1 MINNV
6 LVWKQPNISWIH
18 PINIDNSINANNFNF
33 DYLDT
38 LNKLRSSNLKI
49 LELRDIADKI
59 SDGPFGSQLKV
70 EEYKE
75 QGFPVYRVKNI
86 IDTQILDDDIVY
98 IDAKKQQQLKRSE
111 VLPGD
116 VLITKAGRIGSAAV
130 VPSKFGNGNITSHL
144 VLVRLKKT
152 INNYYLVAYLECK
165 YGKVI
170 TGRESYKS
178 TRPELTKNE
187 IGNVI
192 IPIPSPEI
200 QKYIGDK
207 VRKAEELR
215 EEAKRLKKDAEEII
229 YKKLGNIIWEDEKN
243 YTANYIRE
251 EDIFERIDSEYYK
264 EKYTRLQKQL
274 KSKGFSLKTLDEL
287 CDSNIF
293 NGKTYKTT
301 NKKRKYMNVGVGEL
315 GDWFILENRDKYI
328 DENINTNYLLDRYS
342 IIWGNSAH
350 LAKYIGEKVNINLE
364 TNLYVPTTEI
374 TCIKP
379 NLNKINPY
387 YLFLYMKSNW
397 GYYQIQRTVK
407 GMTAHSYPEDVSKII
422 VPILDFSSVELNVM
436 KSAIELG
443 YRYTK
448 ESKQLIQEAKQDV
461 EDLIE
466 GNFDMSIVEVDN

>member
-215 EEAKRLKKDAEEII
+215 EEAKRLKKEAETFLYEMIQL
-229 YKKLGNIIWEDEKN
+229 KPLNDFDKDMFSFVNS
-243 YTANYIRE
+243 NYI
-251 EDIFERIDSEYYK
+251 DSERLDSEYYK
-264 EKYTRLQKQL
+264 TKYITLEKLL
-274 KSKGFSLKTLDEL
+274 KSKKVTSFKDIIIESKYGASVPADYTMVGIPFIRGNNLTDNEINIDDIVYLNKKLKDEVKDHHVNTGDILITRSGTVGISAVVDEKCDGFSFGSFMIKLRIDMRIWNPYYIAAFLNSFWGKWQIERLQNGAVQQNINLQEIGRIIIPIISKENQDKIEEL
-287 CDSNIF
+287 IKNYI
-293 NGKTYKTT
+293 
-301 NKKRKYMNVGVGEL
+301 NKKR
-315 GDWFILENRDKYI
+315 
-328 DENINTNYLLDRYS
+328 
-342 IIWGNSAH
+342 
-350 LAKYIGEKVNINLE
+350 
-364 TNLYVPTTEI
+364 
-374 TCIKP
+374 
-379 NLNKINPY
+379 
-387 YLFLYMKSNW
+387 
-397 GYYQIQRTVK
+397 Q
-407 GMTAHSYPEDVSKII
+407 
-422 VPILDFSSVELNVM
+422 
-436 KSAIELG
+436 
-443 YRYTK
+443 
-448 ESKQLIQEAKQDV
+448 SKQLIQEAKQDV

-466 GNFDMSIVEVDN
+466 GNFDMSKVKANS

>member
-1 MINNV
+1 LKNYIICS
-6 LVWKQPNISWIH
+6 KKPNIVWISDSLIEDRFDTN
-18 PINIDNSINANNFNF
+18 PFRAEYIQDEFYDTELYKTKSIE
-33 DYLDT
+33 DV
-38 LNKLRSSNLKI
+38 LRSAKDLTGGATPLGANYLTEGVRFIRTQDVDYNWIKT
-49 LELRDIADKI
+49 ENAVFI
-59 SDGPFGSQLKV
+59 S
-70 EEYKE
+70 EED
-75 QGFPVYRVKNI
+75 N
-86 IDTQILDDDIVY
+86 
-98 IDAKKQQQLKRSE
+98 KKLKRS
-111 VLPGD
+111 VLEIND
-116 VLITKAGRIGSAAV
+116 VLLT
-130 VPSKFGNGNITSHL
+130 
-144 VLVRLKKT
+144 
-152 INNYYLVAYLECK
+152 
-165 YGKVI
+165 I
-170 TGRESYKS
+170 TGVNFGKS
-178 TRPELTKNE
+178 APVRKECLPANISQHSVRMHFKDNLDAYYVSTFLNCIYGQKQILKRSVGVTRPAIDYSGIKS
-187 IGNVI
+187 II

-207 VRKAEELR
+207 VRKAEKLR
-215 EEAKRLKKDAEEII
+215 EEAKRLKKQAEEII

-448 ESKQLIQEAKQDV
+448 ESKQLVQEAKQDV

-466 GNFDMSIVEVDN
+466 GNFDMSKVKANS

>member
-1 MINNV
+1 MYKKPSAVWVESKIIDDKIDPNYNNALYIECLDDRYRKLDCEIKQNGEIIDELTDYTANGSFGWLKQNVVYSDDTGVPFIRIKNITEDGFDFGDLVYINTESYDKLKKSKLNGGELLFSKTGSV
-6 LVWKQPNISWIH
+6 GTTLVVPSNINKMSLADNIFKVIYKPNI
-18 PINIDNSINANNFNF
+18 
-33 DYLDT
+33 DT
-38 LNKLRSSNLKI
+38 
-49 LELRDIADKI
+49 
-59 SDGPFGSQLKV
+59 
-70 EEYKE
+70 Y
-75 QGFPVYRVKNI
+75 
-86 IDTQILDDDIVY
+86 Y
-98 IDAKKQQQLKRSE
+98 IDAFFKS
-111 VLPGD
+111 
-116 VLITKAGRIGSAAV
+116 
-130 VPSKFGNGNITSHL
+130 
-144 VLVRLKKT
+144 
-152 INNYYLVAYLECK
+152 Y
-165 YGKVI
+165 YGKLWVKRLSQGGVQQTI
-170 TGRESYKS
+170 IKNSFREIK
-178 TRPELTKNE
+178 
-187 IGNVI
+187 

-215 EEAKRLKKDAEEII
+215 EEAKKLKKEAEEII
-229 YKKLGNIIWEDEKN
+229 YKKLGNIVLEDEKN

-264 EKYTRLQKQL
+264 EKYFRLQKQL

-293 NGKTYKTT
+293 NGRTYKTT
-301 NKKRKYMNVGVGEL
+301 NKKRKYMNIGVGEL
-315 GDWFILENRDKYI
+315 GDWFILANGDKYI

-364 TNLYVPTTEI
+364 TNSYVPTTEI

-379 NLNKINPY
+379 NLDKINPY

-397 GYYQIQRTVK
+397 GYYQVQRTVK

-422 VPILDFSSVELNVM
+422 VPILDFSFEELNVM
-436 KSAIELG
+436 KSAVELG

-448 ESKQLIQEAKQDV
+448 ESKQLVQEAKQDV

-466 GNFDMSIVEVDN
+466 GNFDMSKIKAHS

>member
-1 MINNV
+1 MNKYYILHSKPSCAIISKNFMQNRIDAQFYSSEYLTKEKIEFDNGLDYVELGEIGTNFSYGTPPYGHICDKGVPYLRIPDIEDDFFLSDSNIAFIDEEYHLKNIRNEVKAGDILFRIKGQLGQALVVPQKLSNSHTGSSFLRFTPKSINPYF
-6 LVWKQPNISWIH
+6 LVCYLNSSFGCNQINRKQSNSIIQYL
-18 PINIDNSINANNFNF
+18 NID
-33 DYLDT
+33 D
-38 LNKLRSSNLKI
+38 
-49 LELRDIADKI
+49 
-59 SDGPFGSQLKV
+59 
-70 EEYKE
+70 
-75 QGFPVYRVKNI
+75 
-86 IDTQILDDDIVY
+86 
-98 IDAKKQQQLKRSE
+98 
-111 VLPGD
+111 
-116 VLITKAGRIGSAAV
+116 
-130 VPSKFGNGNITSHL
+130 ITSIR
-144 VLVRLKKT
+144 V
-152 INNYYLVAYLECK
+152 
-165 YGKVI
+165 
-170 TGRESYKS
+170 
-178 TRPELTKNE
+178 
-187 IGNVI
+187 
-192 IPIPSPEI
+192 PIPSPEI

-215 EEAKRLKKDAEEII
+215 EEAKRLKKEAVEII
-229 YKKLGNIIWEDEKN
+229 YKKLGNIILEDEKN

-251 EDIFERIDSEYYK
+251 KDIFERIDSEYYK
-264 EKYTRLQKQL
+264 EKYFRLQKQL

-293 NGKTYKTT
+293 NGRTYKTT
-301 NKKRKYMNVGVGEL
+301 NKKRKYMNIGVGEL
-315 GDWFILENRDKYI
+315 GDWFILENGDKYI

-364 TNLYVPTTEI
+364 TNLYIPTTEI

-379 NLNKINPY
+379 NLDKINPY

-422 VPILDFSSVELNVM
+422 VPILDFSLEELNVM
-436 KSAIELG
+436 KSAVELG

-466 GNFDMSIVEVDN
+466 GNFDISKVKANS